1 MALIRDA
8 LTIIDC
14 AAGKLFAQECQ
25 IDYPVEFY
33 RNLIRVLV
41 PDLRSAKQLLNHK
54 HGRLS
59 QKCAEWGQDKVELV
73 WSFLHRPLCIHAS
86 DSGDANMSNIITATK
101 NGRPNLADAN
111 KRQVLEFILEQRE
124 AGKVVVVTSQI
135 TNRCVDIDLISPE
148 RGIFAYA
155 SQWHGMNFME
165 LWRESMDQYFSLLG
179 GLERD
184 GYIPNFA
191 YDLLRVDGSLGRYNK
206 DYYLARNF
214 LHNEPV
220 RISVGNQND
229 WELVRPAAV

>member
-8 LTIIDC
+8 LQIIDC
-14 AAGKLFAQECQ
+14 AAGRLFAQECQ
-25 IDYPVEFY
+25 IDYPVDFY
-33 RNLIRVLV
+33 RNLIRVFV
-41 PDLRSAKQLLNHK
+41 PDLRSAKRLLSRK
-54 HGRLS
+54 YGQLS
-59 QKCAEWGQDKVELV
+59 QKCAEWGQDKVEVV
-73 WSFLHRPLCIHAS
+73 WSAIHKPLLIHAS
-86 DSGDANMSNIITATK
+86 STSGEQQMSNIITATK
-101 NGRPNLADAN
+101 NGRPNLVDAN
-111 KRQVLEFILEQRE
+111 RRQVLEFILEQRE

-165 LWRESMDQYFSLLG
+165 LWRESIDQYFSLLG

-184 GYIPNFA
+184 GWIPGFS
-191 YDLLRVDGSLGRYNK
+191 YDLLRVDGSMGRYTK

-220 RISVGNQND
+220 RISVGNHSD
-229 WELVRPAAV
+229 WELIRAAK